1 VDDGSDC
8 EKEEAF
14 MTRHSPVSSLRGL
27 WLIFPAAL
35 WAGAA
40 IGQDA
45 GLSSFENISVGPA
58 ERTEASRLT
67 DAGVLN
73 IGDAGGMVITL
84 AGELRGRAE
93 RSGSIGVLL
102 LPELPFFNYAYR
114 NRKIMMSVADAEA
127 PIAAGESSYFL
138 SKSKHVEAGF
148 TQYHLYLFNTTGAT
162 ATVNV
167 YVHPTRS

>member
-1 VDDGSDC
+1 
-8 EKEEAF
+8 
-14 MTRHSPVSSLRGL
+14 MTRHSPVPSLRGL
-27 WLIFPAAL
+27 WLILAAAL

-40 IGQDA
+40 SGQDA

-58 ERTEASRLT
+58 ERTEISRLT

-93 RSGSIGVLL
+93 RSGSIGILL

-127 PIAAGESSYFL
+127 SIAAGESSYFL
-138 SKSKHVEAGF
+138 SKSKHLEAGF
-148 TQYHLYLFNTTGAT
+148 TQYHLFLFNTTGTT
-162 ATVNV
+162 AMVNV